1 MFWMLKT
8 QDLFVEAETAT
19 GAAVESKLVATENIQ
34 SGLPSKILKS
44 SIDIVY
50 HLQTS
55 IQTHDCP
62 LSCTNERPLLWS
74 HCTQGPDF

>member
-34 SGLPSKILKS
+34 SGLPLKILKS
-44 SIDIVY
+44 SIDILY
-50 HLQTS
+50 HLS
-55 IQTHDCP
+55 NIY
-62 LSCTNERPLLWS
+62 TNTRLPSKL
-74 HCTQGPDF
+74 HQ

>member
-1 MFWMLKT
+1 MKAKGNRSNYDRNWISYTNELFQPAALLYFCMFWMLKT

-44 SIDIVY
+44 SIDI
-50 HLQTS
+50 L
-55 IQTHDCP
+55 
-62 LSCTNERPLLWS
+62 
-74 HCTQGPDF
+74 

>member
-44 SIDIVY
+44 SIDILY
-50 HLQTS
+50 YLQTS
-55 IQTHDCP
+55 IQTHD
-62 LSCTNERPLLWS
+62 RPLRL
-74 HCTQGPDF
+74 